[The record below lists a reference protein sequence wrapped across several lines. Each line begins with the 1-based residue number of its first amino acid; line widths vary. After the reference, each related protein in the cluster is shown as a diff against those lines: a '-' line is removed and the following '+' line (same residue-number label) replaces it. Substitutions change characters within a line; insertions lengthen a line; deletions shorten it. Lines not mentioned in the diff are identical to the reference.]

1 MSRRNVAKPRR
12 RRQSDKQC
20 LSNHKHVRLC
30 EKSATAGELAS
41 GSPWHLVPCVMTHIT
56 GEDRSQLLLLPDA
69 VDDYVGP
76 DNPVRFIDAFVDGL
90 DLEAAGFQRVQ
101 PSDKGRPGYDPADL
115 LKLYIYGYLN
125 RIRSSRR
132 LEAETYRNL
141 EVIWLLRQLRP
152 DFKTIADFRRD
163 NRGAFRAVF
172 RQFVRLCR
180 ELDLYGRELIAVDGT
195 RIKAVN
201 SRDRNFTRAKLK
213 SHLQR
218 IDERIDRYLD
228 QMNETDAD
236 DAGGSAVAVAD
247 LQDKIASL
255 RKRKQTLETHR
266 QTLDDTGEAQLSL
279 TDPDSRSMHFVTR
292 VGVGYNVQIAVDTKH
307 NLIAEQQ
314 VHSKVQDLG
323 LLAATAVAAREN
335 LAVDKIDAVAD
346 RGYYKIEDIEACEAA
361 GITPYVPKPDRSPAR
376 SSGHFTKSE
385 FQYDAATDTYRCP
398 AGERLAPRHRT
409 RVDKSRTDTY
419 FVDYANPAACR
430 GCGLRE
436 RCTKRTYRRLKR
448 FENESTLERMAVRLA
463 ARPEVMDRRQESVE
477 HPFGSIKQWMGQG
490 AFLTRRLVSVRGE
503 FSLTA
508 LAYNMRRAM
517 NLVGIPA
524 LIAVAAR

>member
-1 MSRRNVAKPRR
+1 MA
-12 RRQSDKQC
+12 
-20 LSNHKHVRLC
+20 
-30 EKSATAGELAS
+30 
-41 GSPWHLVPCVMTHIT
+41 HIT

-76 DNPVRFIDAFVDGL
+76 HNPVRFIDAFAGGL
-90 DLEAAGFQRVQ
+90 DLEAAGFQRVR
-101 PSDKGRPGYDPADL
+101 SNDKGRPGYDPADL

-132 LEAETYRNL
+132 LEVETHRNL
-141 EVIWLLRQLRP
+141 EAIWLLRQLRP

-163 NRGAFRAVF
+163 NRNAFRAVF

-195 RIKAVN
+195 GIKAVN
-201 SRDRNFTRAKLK
+201 NRDRNFTRAKLK
-213 SHLQR
+213 THLQR
-218 IDERIDRYLD
+218 IDDRLDRYLD
-228 QMNETDAD
+228 QMNEADAD
-236 DAGGSAVAVAD
+236 DAGGREDAVAN
-247 LQDKIASL
+247 LQEKIASL
-255 RKRKQTLETHR
+255 RKRKETLERHR

-279 TDPDSRSMHFVTR
+279 TDPDSRSMHSGTR

-314 VHSKVQDLG
+314 VHSKVSDLG
-323 LLAATAVAAREN
+323 LLAKTATAAREN
-335 LAVDKIDAVAD
+335 LAACEIDAVAD
-346 RGYYKIEDIEACEAA
+346 RGYYKIEDIEDCEAA
-361 GITPYVPKPDRSPAR
+361 GITPYVPKPDRSTAR
-376 SSGHFTKSE
+376 RSGHFPKSE
-385 FQYDAATDTYRCP
+385 FQYDTATDTYRCP
-398 AGERLAPRHRT
+398 AGERLVPLYRGS
-409 RVDKSRTDTY
+409 VGKSRTGMYLVSYVNRT
-419 FVDYANPAACR
+419 ACR

-436 RCTKRTYRRLKR
+436 RCTKNTYRRLTR
-448 FENESTLERMAVRLA
+448 FENESTMERMADRLA
-463 ARPEVMDRRQESVE
+463 AKPEVMDRRRESVE

-490 AFLTRRLVSVRGE
+490 TFLTRRLGNVRGE

-508 LAYNMRRAM
+508 LAYNMRRAI

>member
-1 MSRRNVAKPRR
+1 MA
-12 RRQSDKQC
+12 
-20 LSNHKHVRLC
+20 
-30 EKSATAGELAS
+30 
-41 GSPWHLVPCVMTHIT
+41 HIT

-69 VDDYVGP
+69 VDDCVGP

-101 PSDKGRPGYDPADL
+101 PADKGRPGYDPADL

-132 LEAETYRNL
+132 LEVETHRNL
-141 EVIWLLRQLRP
+141 EVIWLLRQLKP

-180 ELDLYGRELIAVDGT
+180 ELDLYRRELLAVDGT
-195 RIKAVN
+195 RLKAVN
-201 SRDRNFTRAKLK
+201 NRDRNFTRAKLK
-213 SHLQR
+213 TQLQR
-218 IDERIDRYLD
+218 IDERLDRYLD
-228 QMNETDAD
+228 QMNQTDED
-236 DAGGSAVAVAD
+236 DAGGIVSAVTD

-255 RKRKQTLETHR
+255 RKRKETLEAHR

-279 TDPDSRSMHFVTR
+279 TDPDSRAMHSMTR

-323 LLAATAVAAREN
+323 LLAETATAAREN
-335 LAVDKIDAVAD
+335 LAVCEIDVVAD

-361 GITPYVPKPDRSPAR
+361 GITPYVPKPDRSTAR
-376 SSGHFTKSE
+376 NSGHFPKSE
-385 FQYDAATDTYRCP
+385 FRYDAATDTYRSP
-398 AGERLAPRHRT
+398 AGERLAPRHRESVGK
-409 RVDKSRTDTY
+409 RRTGTY
-419 FVDYANPAACR
+419 LVDYANPTACR

-436 RCTKRTYRRLKR
+436 RCTKRSYRRLKR
-448 FENESTLERMAVRLA
+448 FENESTMERMADRLA
-463 ARPEVMDRRQESVE
+463 VRPEVMDSRRKSVE
-477 HPFGSIKQWMGQG
+477 HPFGSIKQWMGQT
-490 AFLTRRLVSVRGE
+490 AFLTRRLVNVRGE

-508 LAYNMRRAM
+508 LAYNMRRAI